1 MTTKRYNKALKP
13 YAQKLRRE
21 MTKEEQHLWYQ
32 FLKPQ
37 GIKAKRQQIIRTF
50 IVDFYIPSAGIVI
63 EIDGSQHYEQE
74 ARIRDQE
81 RDAALDR
88 LGLLVLRYS
97 NSDINLRFR
106 DVCED
111 ILQHLSQRTVSYPL
125 EVSEGPQPL

>member
-1 MTTKRYNKALKP
+1 MGNQTYNKALKP

-21 MTKEEQHLWYQ
+21 MTPEEKHLWYQ

-50 IVDFYIPSAGIVI
+50 IVDFYIPSARLVI
-63 EIDGSQHYEQE
+63 EIDGSQHYEEDAQILD
-74 ARIRDQE
+74 RE

-88 LGLLVLRYS
+88 LGILVLRYS
-97 NSDINLRFR
+97 NSDINQRFR

-111 ILQHLSQRTVSYPL
+111 ILLHIQDRTQP
-125 EVSEGPQPL
+125 PQIPEE

>member
-1 MTTKRYNKALKP
+1 MPNTTYNKALKP

-21 MTKEEQHLWYQ
+21 MTREEQHLWYQ

-37 GIKAKRQQIIRTF
+37 GIKAKRQQIISTF

-74 ARIRDQE
+74 AQIRDNE

-97 NSDINLRFR
+97 NSDINQRFR

-111 ILQHLSQRTVSYPL
+111 ILQHMEPRKNFYQTTRV
-125 EVSEGPQPL
+125 

>member
-1 MTTKRYNKALKP
+1 MPNTTYNKALKP

-21 MTKEEQHLWYQ
+21 MTREEQHLWYQ
-32 FLKPQ
+32 FFKPQ
-37 GIKAKRQQIIRTF
+37 GIKAKRQQIINTF

-74 ARIRDQE
+74 ARIRDHE

-97 NSDINLRFR
+97 NSDINQRFR

-111 ILQHLSQRTVSYPL
+111 ILQHMEPRKNFYQTTRV
-125 EVSEGPQPL
+125 

>member
-1 MTTKRYNKALKP
+1 MANTTYNKALKP

-21 MTKEEQHLWYQ
+21 MTPEEKRLWYQ
-32 FLKPQ
+32 FLHQLPCR
-37 GIKAKRQQIIRTF
+37 AKRQQIISTF

-74 ARIRDQE
+74 AQARDQE

-106 DVCED
+106 DVCAD
-111 ILQHLSQRTVSYPL
+111 ILLHIVERSQP
-125 EVSEGPQPL
+125 PQIPED

>member
-111 ILQHLSQRTVSYPL
+111 ILRHLEPRKNFYQITRV
-125 EVSEGPQPL
+125 

>member
-1 MTTKRYNKALKP
+1 MANTNYNKALKP

-21 MTKEEQHLWYQ
+21 MTPEEKRLWYQ
-32 FLKPQ
+32 FLNQLPCR
-37 GIKAKRQQIIRTF
+37 AKRQQIIKTF

-74 ARIRDQE
+74 ARIRDEE

-97 NSDINLRFR
+97 NSDINMRFR

-111 ILQHLSQRTVSYPL
+111 ILLHMEPRKNFSQITRV
-125 EVSEGPQPL
+125 

>member
-1 MTTKRYNKALKP
+1 MPNTTYNKALKP

-21 MTKEEQHLWYQ
+21 MTREEQHLWYQ

-37 GIKAKRQQIIRTF
+37 GIKAKRQQIINTF
-50 IVDFYIPSAGIVI
+50 IVDFYIPSAKLVI

-74 ARIRDQE
+74 ARMRDEE

-106 DVCED
+106 DVCQD
-111 ILQHLSQRTVSYPL
+111 ILLYIQDRSQP
-125 EVSEGPQPL
+125 PQIPED

>member
-1 MTTKRYNKALKP
+1 MPNTTYNKALKP

-21 MTKEEQHLWYQ
+21 MTPEEKHLWYQ

-63 EIDGSQHYEQE
+63 EIDGSQHYEEE
-74 ARIRDQE
+74 ARSLDRE
-81 RDAALDR
+81 RDAALER

-97 NSDINLRFR
+97 NSDINQRFR

-111 ILQHLSQRTVSYPL
+111 ILQHMEPRKNFSQITRV
-125 EVSEGPQPL
+125 

>member
-1 MTTKRYNKALKP
+1 MPNATYNKALKP

-21 MTKEEQHLWYQ
+21 MTPEEKHLWYQ

-37 GIKAKRQQIIRTF
+37 GIKAKRQQIIKTY

-74 ARIRDQE
+74 ARARDEE

-88 LGLLVLRYS
+88 LGMLVLRYS

-111 ILQHLSQRTVSYPL
+111 ILRQMEPRKNFYQTTRV
-125 EVSEGPQPL
+125 

>member
-1 MTTKRYNKALKP
+1 MANTTYNKALKP

-21 MTKEEQHLWYQ
+21 MTPEEKRLWYQ
-32 FLKPQ
+32 FLNQLPCR
-37 GIKAKRQQIIRTF
+37 AKRQQIISTF

-74 ARIRDQE
+74 AQIRDNE

-97 NSDINLRFR
+97 NSDINQRFR

-111 ILQHLSQRTVSYPL
+111 ILRQMEPRKNFYQTTRV
-125 EVSEGPQPL
+125 

>member
-1 MTTKRYNKALKP
+1 MPNTTYNKALKP

-21 MTKEEQHLWYQ
+21 MTPEEKRLWYQ
-32 FLKPQ
+32 FLNQLPCR
-37 GIKAKRQQIIRTF
+37 AKRQQIISTF

-74 ARIRDQE
+74 AQIRDNE

-97 NSDINLRFR
+97 NSDINQRFR

-111 ILQHLSQRTVSYPL
+111 ILRQMEPRKNFYQTTRV
-125 EVSEGPQPL
+125 

>member
-1 MTTKRYNKALKP
+1 MPNATYNKALKP

-21 MTKEEQHLWYQ
+21 MTPEEKHLWYQ

-37 GIKAKRQQIIRTF
+37 GIKAKRQQFINTY

-74 ARIRDQE
+74 ARARDDE
-81 RDAALDR
+81 RDAALER

-97 NSDINLRFR
+97 NSDINQRFR
-106 DVCED
+106 DVCMD
-111 ILQHLSQRTVSYPL
+111 ILLHVEQRKNFRQIT
-125 EVSEGPQPL
+125 GI